1 MNLVFITFQLN
12 SGNKGGKSRLM
23 PTGGARNTGGSIRT
37 GESVS
42 NAGNAR
48 SRTPSRQG
56 RNGKGQDGRGSGKT
70 GGSGSGKGRGRDSD
84 KYKNRPGQG
93 GRGDNKDVVNIMKNR
108 NKQQGGRGRAQK
120 SFKRGGHYT
129 LKNEWDGE
137 DLDWSPTGSDIYHF
151 YHNEDGFRN
160 KAHSQMLTV
169 NECWEKASK
178 LFKKPSKALVVPPA
192 ENLMLHLEQ
201 KYPKA
206 KWAKGE
212 SANRRFYPNGNT
224 FVEQFENG
232 ASKVYYPHGGLAIAI
247 SAPSPRTSQIL
258 IVRDPS
264 DHTFFFDKALIAELN
279 SSGKGVIYGD
289 DGVVK

>member
-1 MNLVFITFQLN
+1 MH
-12 SGNKGGKSRLM
+12 
-23 PTGGARNTGGSIRT
+23 GGARNVGDSIR
-37 GESVS
+37 GGASVS
-42 NAGNAR
+42 NARNAR

-56 RNGKGQDGRGSGKT
+56 RNGKGERRRSGGTADSGRSKE
-70 GGSGSGKGRGRDSD
+70 RRDSD
-84 KYKNRPGQG
+84 KNRREQG
-93 GRGDNKDVVNIMKNR
+93 GRGDDKAVVDIMKNR
-108 NKQQGGRGRAQK
+108 NKQQGGGRGRGK
-120 SFKRGGHYT
+120 SLRKRRF

-137 DLDWSPTGSDIYHF
+137 GSPDWSPNGSDIYNF
-151 YHNEDGFRN
+151 YNNQDDFRS

-201 KYPKA
+201 KFPKA

-212 SANRRFYPNGNT
+212 ASNCRFYPNGNT
-224 FVEQFENG
+224 FVEQFKNG
-232 ASKVYYPHGGLAIAI
+232 ASRVYYPHGGLAIAI

-264 DHTFFFDKALIAELN
+264 DQTFFFDKALIAELN
-279 SSGKGVIYGD
+279 SSGKGVIYGE